1 MPSAK
6 LTSKGQITLPK
17 PVREQLHLRPGDRV
31 NFVIDGAG
39 EIRDAHRPGDARF
52 KGLLHRPG
60 RKPVTLEQMDAA
72 GARGC
77 SKVIGLDTN
86 VLVRYLTQDDAA
98 QARS

>member
-17 PVREQLHLRPGDRV
+17 PVREKLHLRPGDRV
-31 NFVIDGAG
+31 DFVIDGTG
-39 EIRDAHRPGDARF
+39 EIRVRTSRGDVRDL

-72 GARGC
+72 VARG
-77 SKVIGLDTN
+77 
-86 VLVRYLTQDDAA
+86 AA
-98 QARS
+98 RK